1 MKPHVEIVDVTLRDG
16 LQLLQ
21 TPVPLADKLALLDQ
35 AVRAGL
41 KRLEL
46 GSFVN
51 PKVMPQ
57 FSDTREV
64 LEAAKDY
71 QGLHGS
77 VLIPNAKGFERA
89 ETAGAEEVV
98 WVVSASEEH
107 NQANLRRS
115 IADSLADLA
124 PVLEEAQAIGIHV
137 RLAVA
142 TAFHCPFAGPT
153 SHEAVLR
160 VLDRA
165 MEGGSL
171 VEVVLADTIGKAHPH
186 EVAALTEV
194 VAKRYQG
201 LRLGFHAHDTYG
213 RGIANIKAAYEAGAT
228 VFDGALAGLGGCPFA
243 PGAAGNV
250 STEEVNRFF
259 EAAGV
264 ATGLD
269 AVALAHA
276 AEIARRFGP
285 PMRVPALNEG

>member
-64 LEAAKDY
+64 LEAAKD
-71 QGLHGS
+71 
-77 VLIPNAKGFERA
+77 FERA